1 MFAEPKEHDISGR
14 FITFE
19 GGEGTG
25 KSTQSSKLAEALHAA
40 NIDTVVTR
48 EPGGAPGAEEIR
60 NLLVDGAV
68 DKWDPF
74 TETLLHITARHD
86 HVEKTVR
93 PALSA
98 DKWVVCD
105 RFLHS
110 TRAYQG
116 YGQGQDLNTIDALH
130 EIALWGLHPDLTI
143 VLDLDVEIG
152 LKRAFG
158 RGDEKGTRYETMG
171 VDFHQRVRSGFL
183 EMADQSLDNFVVID
197 AGQEIETIALAV
209 KEAVHQRFAVDI

>member
-1 MFAEPKEHDISGR
+1 M
-14 FITFE
+14 
-19 GGEGTG
+19 
-25 KSTQSSKLAEALHAA
+25 
-40 NIDTVVTR
+40 VTR

-60 NLLVDGAV
+60 NLLVDGAI

-74 TETLLHITARHD
+74 TETLLHITARHN
-86 HVEKTVR
+86 HVEKMIR

-98 DKWVVCD
+98 NKWVVCD

-130 EIALWGLHPDLTI
+130 EITLWGLYPDLTI
-143 VLDLDVEIG
+143 ILDLDVEIG

-158 RGDEKGTRYETMG
+158 RGDEKGTRYESMG
-171 VDFHQRVRSGFL
+171 VEFHQRVRSGFL
-183 EMADQSLDNFVVID
+183 EMAEQSSVSFLVID
-197 AGQEIETIALAV
+197 ATEEIETIALRVKKAV
-209 KEAVHQRFAVDI
+209 RQRFAIDI